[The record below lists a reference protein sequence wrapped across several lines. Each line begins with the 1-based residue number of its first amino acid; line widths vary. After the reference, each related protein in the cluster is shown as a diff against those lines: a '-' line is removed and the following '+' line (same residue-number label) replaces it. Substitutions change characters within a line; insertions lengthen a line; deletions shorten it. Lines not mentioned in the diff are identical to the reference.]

1 MLLNDSSSGEEA
13 ENQDDRA
20 QSLLWI
26 AASAEYSSEHPIA
39 KSIVGKAQETNWSP
53 ELAETENFRN
63 LPGKGVVCEVDG
75 KAVILGNRKL
85 IEEEGVG
92 LTEHSVKAIE
102 HLENNGKT
110 VVVLVVDEV
119 VVAVWALTDTGKE
132 FALFFRVCNTFVN
145 GIELQ

>member
-1 MLLNDSSSGEEA
+1 MLLIDSPGGEEA

-53 ELAETENFRN
+53 ELAETEKFRN
-63 LPGKGVVCEVDG
+63 FPGKGVVCEVDG
-75 KAVILGNRKL
+75 QAVVLGNRKL
-85 IEEEGVG
+85 IQEEGVG

-110 VVVLVVDEV
+110 VVVLVLDEI
-119 VVAVWALTDTGKE
+119 VVAVWALMDTGKGV
-132 FALFFRVCNTFVN
+132 ALLFTVCFHHCC
-145 GIELQ
+145 